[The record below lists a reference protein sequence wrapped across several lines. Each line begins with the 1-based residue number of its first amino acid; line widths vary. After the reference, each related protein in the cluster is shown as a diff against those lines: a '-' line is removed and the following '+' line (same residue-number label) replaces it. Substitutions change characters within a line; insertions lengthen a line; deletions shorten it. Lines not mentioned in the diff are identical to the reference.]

1 MERDSLGGSRG
12 GHWKSALR
20 WSLLALAFFAAMGT
34 YASARFGRP
43 LASPL
48 GPTLGRRVVP
58 PGVRIRVEVLNATDI
73 RGLARQATFFLRD
86 AGFDVV
92 YFGTSPERA
101 ESTVVIDRSGHPQW
115 AVLAAGAMAPAR
127 VEHHADS
134 SHFLDLTVLVG
145 RRWPSPRE
153 TIYP

>member
-12 GHWKSALR
+12 GNWKSALR
-20 WSLLALAFFAAMGT
+20 RSILALAFVAAVVT
-34 YASARFGRP
+34 YARARSGRP
-43 LASPL
+43 LATPR

-58 PGVRIRVEVLNATDI
+58 PGFKIRVEVLNATDT
-73 RGLARQATFFLRD
+73 RGLARQATFVLRD

-115 AVLAAGAMAPAR
+115 AILAAGAMAPAR
-127 VEHHADS
+127 IEQHADS
-134 SHFLDLTVLVG
+134 SHFLDLTILVG

-153 TIYP
+153 TLYP